1 MTGSKKVAW
10 LVVVG
15 SVLLM
20 IWLKR
25 GNKNATE
32 LKQWLQT
39 RKLDE
44 FEKPLMTAGQ
54 CHLYHLTLT
63 NKQM

>member
-20 IWLKR
+20 IWLKK
-25 GNKNATE
+25 GNNNPTE

-39 RKLDE
+39 RKLGE
-44 FEKPLMTAGQ
+44 FEKPLLNAGQ
-54 CHLYHLTLT
+54 YHSSVICTISH
-63 NKQM
+63 